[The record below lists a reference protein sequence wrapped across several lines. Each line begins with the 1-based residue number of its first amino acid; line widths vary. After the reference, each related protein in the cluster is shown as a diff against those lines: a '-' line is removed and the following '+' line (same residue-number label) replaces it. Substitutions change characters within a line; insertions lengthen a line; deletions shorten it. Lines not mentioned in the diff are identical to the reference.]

1 MNLVDNQKKTTINK
15 PMKEIFKKA
24 FSVKSLEPF
33 VVGISVILSLEFA
46 IFPALTIANTFLNLL
61 GGGLGVGLII
71 FLYEYVKKKIH
82 NVVPEE
88 LPEGETELD
97 YVNPEELK
105 SKRKRNPKQF
115 SEVKSEGPFIK
126 TRKNK

>member
-1 MNLVDNQKKTTINK
+1 
-15 PMKEIFKKA
+15 MKEIFKKA

-33 VVGISVILSLEFA
+33 VVGISVILLLEFA
-46 IFPALTIANTFLNLL
+46 IFPALTISNTFLNLL
-61 GGGLGVGLII
+61 GGGLGVGLVI

-82 NVVPEE
+82 NVEPEK

-105 SKRKRNPKQF
+105 PKGKRNLKQF
-115 SEVKSEGPFIK
+115 PEIKSEGPFIK

>member
-1 MNLVDNQKKTTINK
+1 
-15 PMKEIFKKA
+15 MKEIFKKA
-24 FSVKSLEPF
+24 FSMKSFEPF
-33 VVGISVILSLEFA
+33 IVGICVILLLEFA

-61 GGGLGVGLII
+61 GGGLGVGLLI

-82 NVVPEE
+82 NALPDE
-88 LPEGETELD
+88 LPDAETELD
-97 YVNPEELK
+97 YVNPGELK

-115 SEVKSEGPFIK
+115 PEIKSEGPFIK

>member
-1 MNLVDNQKKTTINK
+1 
-15 PMKEIFKKA
+15 MKEIFKKA

-33 VVGISVILSLEFA
+33 VVGISVILLLEFA
-46 IFPALTIANTFLNLL
+46 IFPALTIANTFFNLL

-82 NVVPEE
+82 NVVPDE

-105 SKRKRNPKQF
+105 PKRKRNPKQF